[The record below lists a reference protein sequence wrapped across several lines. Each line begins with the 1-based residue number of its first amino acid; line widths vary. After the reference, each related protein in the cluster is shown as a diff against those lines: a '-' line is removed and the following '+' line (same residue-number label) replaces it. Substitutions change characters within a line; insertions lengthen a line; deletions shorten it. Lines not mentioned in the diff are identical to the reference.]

1 MTAAGAPG
9 EQGRASGL
17 GYGIALAAF
26 AAFLYLALV
35 VCAFGVLSL
44 MLDEDVVPERDAG
57 PLLGPVSVA
66 VCVLAVLLVMITL
79 AARARV
85 TRVLG
90 PSLLAGIA
98 VYVLFLLTGGA
109 LYGLGVGDP
118 AGILGY
124 VLDHAGTVFALATGV
139 LAAAVVALFL
149 LMLARRDAGGSSP
162 HWGWEGDERE

>member
-1 MTAAGAPG
+1 MTAAGG
-9 EQGRASGL
+9 EQGRSSGL

-35 VCAFGVLSL
+35 VCAFGVSSL
-44 MLDEDVVPERDAG
+44 LLDADVVPERDAG

-66 VCVLAVLLVMITL
+66 VCVLAVLLAMITL
-79 AARARV
+79 AARPRV

-90 PSLLAGIA
+90 PSLLTGVVAYA
-98 VYVLFLLTGGA
+98 LFLLTGGA
-109 LYGLGVGDP
+109 LYGLGTGDP
-118 AGILGY
+118 AAILGY
-124 VLDHAGTVFALATGV
+124 VLDHAATVFALAAGV

-149 LMLARRDAGGSSP
+149 LLLARRDAGGTQP